1 MVVKIVQALFAHIE
15 DNESR
20 AGLACWINALLK
32 AMIGR
37 AEQGQVRVHNYI
49 DGDIRENGR

>member
-20 AGLACWINALLK
+20 AGLACWI
-32 AMIGR
+32 
-37 AEQGQVRVHNYI
+37 
-49 DGDIRENGR
+49 